1 MRQAAGP
8 MTARVRRAVIAVCL
22 LLAACVPGPDKAA
35 ELTRVSMQEYFRYD
49 PQFRGQGVEV
59 LAVRITG
66 GQERQLA
73 AVATIRHAG
82 KSHEVPVIIVL
93 DGVNLAWFAQPGGLA
108 FLASPRPD
116 GVQQGSK

>member
-1 MRQAAGP
+1 

>member
-1 MRQAAGP
+1 
-8 MTARVRRAVIAVCL
+8 MTVRVRRAMIAICL

-35 ELTRVSMQEYFRYD
+35 ELTRVSMQEHFRYD

-66 GQERQLA
+66 GQDKQLEG
-73 AVATIRHAG
+73 VATIRHAG
-82 KSHEVPVIIVL
+82 KSHEVPVTIVL

-108 FLASPRPD
+108 FLASRRPD
-116 GVQQGSK
+116 SAQPVRQ